1 MKNCKILFNFNYS
14 EEETKGNHRKN
25 AFGQWE
31 SVYDHN
37 NKVNEEMK
45 KAYDF
50 KPSSIDDHFKPR
62 YHRYHTALYRTEGN
76 QYHGLYGDDVFEKF
90 FLHNQPKIHS
100 SNYKVGLGTTKPTT
114 AFNPGY
120 GGFIP
125 VNRFEYYQ
133 DRMKDPYFSV
143 NKANH
148 LLNFHVRI
156 PNYDGFLPSSVAN
169 MKGNTRPFC
178 LSTEGET
185 FN

>member
-14 EEETKGNHRKN
+14 EEETKGNHRKT

-76 QYHGLYGDDVFEKF
+76 QYHGLY
-90 FLHNQPKIHS
+90 
-100 SNYKVGLGTTKPTT
+100 
-114 AFNPGY
+114 
-120 GGFIP
+120 
-125 VNRFEYYQ
+125 
-133 DRMKDPYFSV
+133 RMLI
-143 NKANH
+143 
-148 LLNFHVRI
+148 LLV
-156 PNYDGFLPSSVAN
+156 L
-169 MKGNTRPFC
+169 
-178 LSTEGET
+178 
-185 FN
+185 